1 MSGFS
6 EAIMRERLMKL
17 SNTTHSI
24 QTLSMWIL
32 HHQKKNADAILD
44 TWLKEVRNITDNE
57 RLLSL
62 MNLANDVIQ
71 NARKKA
77 PSFMNAFY
85 EVLQPAIVHISKNV
99 DQYHRQ
105 LLERILSVWRERAIY
120 SNESLDVL
128 VNCLQETSIST
139 PNLISDPESPIRT
152 DSPLLPSH
160 SPSMTLDNSKKIKEE
175 FHAFSSLSTNMINLL
190 RRLEDPAS
198 ADVKIRQIIAAYPEA
213 IANPLL
219 LKELKS
225 SDEVA
230 ALMAKTVEAVP
241 VVDAYCTRL
250 QDELKERQNLQYLM
264 ADYIKALESANER
277 NKALLDSVKKG
288 ISRLDGEK
296 KELAK
301 HIDSLP
307 DLSQIVLN
315 TTLPPLGELFT
326 SS

>member
-6 EAIMRERLMKL
+6 ESTMRERLMKL
-17 SNTTHSI
+17 TNTTHSI

-44 TWLKEVRNITDNE
+44 TWLKEVRSITDSE

-77 PSFMNAFY
+77 PAFMNAFY
-85 EVLQPAIVHISKNV
+85 EVLQPAVSHISKNA

-105 LLERILSVWRERAIY
+105 LLERILSVWRERGIY
-120 SNESLDVL
+120 STENLDLL

-152 DSPLLPSH
+152 DSPLLPSG
-160 SPSMTLDNSKKIKEE
+160 SPGSSLDNSKKIKEE

-219 LKELKS
+219 LKEIKTS
-225 SDEVA
+225 EGVA

-264 ADYIKALESANER
+264 ADYIKALDQANER

-288 ISRLDGEK
+288 ISRLDAEK

-307 DLSQIVLN
+307 DLSQIAGS
-315 TTLPPLGELFT
+315 TILPPLGELFT

>member
-6 EAIMRERLMKL
+6 ESTMRERLMKL
-17 SNTTHSI
+17 TNTTHSI

-44 TWLKEVRNITDNE
+44 TWLKEVRSITDSE

-77 PSFMNAFY
+77 PAFMNAFY
-85 EVLQPAIVHISKNV
+85 EVLQPAVSHISKNA

-105 LLERILSVWRERAIY
+105 LLERILSVWRERGIY
-120 SNESLDVL
+120 STENLDLL

-152 DSPLLPSH
+152 DSPLLPSG
-160 SPSMTLDNSKKIKEE
+160 SPGSSLDNSK
-175 FHAFSSLSTNMINLL
+175 INLL

-219 LKELKS
+219 LKEIKTS
-225 SDEVA
+225 EGVA

-264 ADYIKALESANER
+264 ADYIKALDQANER

-288 ISRLDGEK
+288 ISRLDAEK

-307 DLSQIVLN
+307 DLSQIAGS
-315 TTLPPLGELFT
+315 TILPPLGELFT

>member
-6 EAIMRERLMKL
+6 ETIMRERLMRL
-17 SNTTHSI
+17 TNTTHSI

-44 TWLKEVRNITDNE
+44 TWLKEVRSNTDSE

-77 PSFMNAFY
+77 PPFMNAFY
-85 EVLQPAIVHISKNV
+85 EVLQPAVVHISKNA
-99 DQYHRQ
+99 DQFHRQ

-120 SNESLDVL
+120 SAENLDLL
-128 VNCLQETSIST
+128 VNCLQEASIST

-160 SPSMTLDNSKKIKEE
+160 SPSRSLDNSK
-175 FHAFSSLSTNMINLL
+175 INLL

-219 LKELKS
+219 LKEIKTS
-225 SDEVA
+225 EEVA

-264 ADYIKALESANER
+264 ADYIKALDQANER

-288 ISRLDGEK
+288 ISRLDAEK

-307 DLSQIVLN
+307 GN
-315 TTLPPLGELFT
+315 
-326 SS
+326 